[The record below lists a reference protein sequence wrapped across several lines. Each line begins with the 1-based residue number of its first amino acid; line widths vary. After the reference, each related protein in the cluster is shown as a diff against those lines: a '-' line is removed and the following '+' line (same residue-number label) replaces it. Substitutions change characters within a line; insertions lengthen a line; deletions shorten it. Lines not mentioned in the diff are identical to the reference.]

1 MKALIFAF
9 FAAVVLSGAG
19 PSFAASCPSEA
30 LKAGLELWPVGQ
42 VNCGETKTGTHPC
55 GKSVTCIG
63 GNTHRGVPRTCKW
76 S

>member
-1 MKALIFAF
+1 MKTLIFAF

-19 PSFAASCPSEA
+19 PSFAASCPGQP
-30 LKAGLELWPVGQ
+30 LKASFELWPAGQ
-42 VNCGETKTGTHPC
+42 LNYGETRTGVHPC